1 MNPTKRNVSYLVV
14 LLSIATSI
22 IFIAYSAQPEN
33 IPASVASHMNTNA
46 LSGSN
51 EFPYQIGK
59 SFTYKNLQLFFLS
72 TDSNMIDKAYITLS
86 EAMNNKYVTVY
97 ETQNVNQ
104 LAVENHSKHFVF
116 IGAGDIVKGGR
127 QDRTIGKDIIL
138 PPKSGKVPLTS
149 FCVESG
155 RWQQRA
161 GETPEEFSTSNY
173 SLSSRELK
181 VAVKKRQNQEE
192 VWNNVNRQQEKVN
205 ESLVL
210 NYKYDASFDVR
221 NETSETSLQLTLENK
236 ELQKVKAGYEVFFGN
251 QNFDITRTVGF
262 VYAINGE
269 IYGIDIYHNY
279 KLFNDLW
286 PKLLDAILVEAISE
300 NTKDDY
306 KLIDSA
312 AILSVVKSF
321 NSAKAETEKEEINSE
336 TTFSITTTTGVIKF
350 ETFDKREDSRLLHMN
365 YICVDTSYTSSN
377 PQHNTEDYLY
387 QEEGNNQIQQNRSSE

>member
-33 IPASVASHMNTNA
+33 IPAGVASDMNTNA
-46 LSGSN
+46 TSGSN

-72 TDSNMIDKAYITLS
+72 TDSNMIGKAYITLS
-86 EAMNNKYVTVY
+86 EAMNNKYVTVF

-104 LAVENHSKHFVF
+104 LAVENHSEHFVF

-138 PPKSGKVPLTS
+138 PPKSGRVPLPS

-161 GETPEEFSTSNY
+161 GETLEEFNTSNY

-181 VAVKKRQNQEE
+181 VAVKKSQNQGE

-210 NYKYDASFDVR
+210 NYEYDASFDVR

-236 ELQKVKAGYEVFFGN
+236 ELQKVKTEYEVFFRN
-251 QNFDITRTVGF
+251 LSFDTTRTVGF
-262 VYAINGE
+262 VYTINGE

-286 PKLLDAILVEAISE
+286 PKLLDAMIVEAISE
-300 NTKDDY
+300 NTKEDY

-336 TTFSITTTTGVIKF
+336 TTFNITTTTGVIKF
-350 ETFDKREDSRLLHMN
+350 ETFDKRENNRLLHLN
-365 YICVDTSYTSSN
+365 YISVDTSYTKFN
-377 PQHNTEDYLY
+377 PQRNTETYLY
-387 QEEGNNQIQQNRSSE
+387 